1 MGVMICADVGD
12 RAWDRKVPKPALDE
26 IKLAKGKVYEMTEK
40 PWWYVFVF
48 VNCLTIRDTL
58 AGIHYAESQEQK
70 VETGGAAFE
79 PFLVRRL
86 WACIVYCTGRTIGSL
101 KHVAWERS
109 CVGEKSWCNGL
120 CRDYDA
126 EKEAWGWSRPAPVS
140 QKMGGDGTSENK
152 TARKKVR
159 QYDLIPL
166 LLKQHESAHEC

>member
-40 PWWYVFVF
+40 PWWYVFVPI
-48 VNCLTIRDTL
+48 NRLIILDTL

-86 WACIVYCTGRTIGSL
+86 RALLCGLYWQDYWVTQECCM
-101 KHVAWERS
+101 
-109 CVGEKSWCNGL
+109 GENSWCDGFR
-120 CRDYDA
+120 RDYDA
-126 EKEAWGWSRPAPVS
+126 EKGTWGWSRPAPVS

-159 QYDLIPL
+159 
-166 LLKQHESAHEC
+166 HHH